1 MIRLFLHYRENIASV
16 CAGYLDS
23 LQDVT
28 NNSKLSYEAQGLC
41 VDIISGIHLD
51 IMYAV
56 TGKLNAT
63 PVYEVIGARIRY

>member
-1 MIRLFLHYRENIASV
+1 MIWPFLHYRENIASV
-16 CAGYLDS
+16 CAGYL
-23 LQDVT
+23 DVT

-51 IMYAV
+51 VMYAV

-63 PVYEVIGARIRY
+63 PIYEVIGARIRY

>member
-1 MIRLFLHYRENIASV
+1 MCTGFLDNIE
-16 CAGYLDS
+16 
-23 LQDVT
+23 DVT

-56 TGKLNAT
+56 TGKINAT
-63 PVYEVIGARIRY
+63 AIYEVIGARIRYSEMS